1 MPWLRNAAVTR
12 VLSLDPLSHPDL
24 VPLGTVAPGPP
35 GLAIR
40 LYGLERASPRA
51 QVACRVIE
59 EPDPERAMLRP
70 FAPGFD
76 PERDVVLPSAPA
88 GRCSRGRVARR
99 GGNAGEE
106 RFEVEADGDSYLV
119 SRASFARGWVARVD
133 GEDAPVLRANG
144 KHRAVPVPAGRHEVV
159 LRYEPPGLGLG
170 MALTAL
176 ALLASAAGW
185 VVAGRPA
192 PAGRGR

>member
-1 MPWLRNAAVTR
+1 
-12 VLSLDPLSHPDL
+12 
-24 VPLGTVAPGPP
+24 
-35 GLAIR
+35 
-40 LYGLERASPRA
+40 
-51 QVACRVIE
+51 
-59 EPDPERAMLRP
+59 
-70 FAPGFD
+70 
-76 PERDVVLPSAPA
+76 
-88 GRCSRGRVARR
+88 VARR
-99 GGNAGEE
+99 GGSASEE

-133 GEDAPVLRANG
+133 GEKAPVLRANG

-159 LRYEPPGLGLG
+159 LRYEPPGRGLG